1 MRVDVAMGSDTPT
14 AATSVT
20 ESAAVLREHTA
31 SPLPATASSR
41 VQILLCLSAFL
52 AALNFFAPTPFYPQM
67 ARDLQTT
74 VPLLGQVV
82 TLMALI
88 SAGLGLLAGPLA
100 DRYGYRWPLVA
111 GLLAIAVGLLG
122 TGLAPTYPV
131 LLGLGVVMGFGDALA
146 YSLPFAIAATHF
158 SGLAQRRAIAWTTG
172 ALSMAP
178 IIGVPLLTAVGGL
191 THWRV
196 ALAAAGG
203 TAAAVAWFVA
213 AVLPADRLHPASRL
227 RVGELLAAYTPLL
240 QHPPSL
246 GFLGVSALR
255 GLWWVGLLT
264 YMGAFLGT
272 VVGFSPQHVGLV
284 YALAGGAYTAGSIA
298 AGSLLGGLSP
308 RLVVAVSSAVG
319 GVLVCPMFLYP
330 VPWVVLPLLLLAS
343 VAAAICSVSVVALL
357 ADESPAGAGTT
368 MVLNG
373 SVLNLG
379 TAGGA
384 VLGGSLIAFGGYTA
398 LGIGLPL
405 FALVAA
411 ALAWWPGSRQAGTIP

>member
-1 MRVDVAMGSDTPT
+1 MGADNPT
-14 AATSVT
+14 AKTTVP
-20 ESAAVLREHTA
+20 ESAAVLSTH
-31 SPLPATASSR
+31 PAPIRSAVAPGR

-67 ARDLQTT
+67 AHDLQTT

-100 DRYGYRWPLVA
+100 DRYGYRWPLVI

-146 YSLPFAIAATHF
+146 YSLPFAIAATYF
-158 SGLAQRRAIAWTTG
+158 SGLAQRRAIAWTIG
-172 ALSMAP
+172 ALSTAP
-178 IIGVPLLTAVGGL
+178 IIGVPLLTVVGGL
-191 THWRV
+191 TSWRV
-196 ALAAAGG
+196 ALAAAGV
-203 TAAAVAWFVA
+203 AAVGVAWFVA

-227 RVGELLAAYTPLL
+227 RVRELLAAYSPLL
-240 QHPPSL
+240 HHPPSL
-246 GFLGVSALR
+246 RFLAVSGLR
-255 GLWWVGLLT
+255 GMWWVGLLT

-272 VVGFSPQHVGLV
+272 VVGLSPQYVGLV
-284 YALAGGAYTAGSIA
+284 YAMGGGAYTAGSII
-298 AGSLLGGLSP
+298 AGNLLGGLSP
-308 RLVVAVSSAVG
+308 RFVVTLSSLIG
-319 GVLVCPMFLYP
+319 GVLVVPIFLLP
-330 VPWVVLPLLLLAS
+330 VPWVVVPLLIAVS

-384 VLGGSLIAFGGYTA
+384 VLGGTLIAYGGYPA

-411 ALAWWPGSRQAGTIP
+411 ALAWWPGSRQTENDPS

>member
-1 MRVDVAMGSDTPT
+1 MLSAHPAVGSP
-14 AATSVT
+14 AA
-20 ESAAVLREHTA
+20 APGRI
-31 SPLPATASSR
+31 
-41 VQILLCLSAFL
+41 QILLCLSAFL
-52 AALNFFAPTPFYPQM
+52 AALNYFAPTPFYPQM
-67 ARDLQTT
+67 AHDLQTT

-100 DRYGYRWPLVA
+100 DRYGYRWPLVF

-131 LLGLGVVMGFGDALA
+131 LLVLGVVMGFGDALA
-146 YSLPFAIAATHF
+146 YSLPFAIAATYF
-158 SGLAQRRAIAWTTG
+158 SGPAQRRAIALTIG
-172 ALSMAP
+172 ALSTAP

-191 THWRV
+191 TSWRV
-196 ALAAAGG
+196 ALAAAGV
-203 TAAAVAWFVA
+203 TALGVAWLVA
-213 AVLPADRLHPASRL
+213 AVLPADRMHPSSRL
-227 RVGELLAAYTPLL
+227 RVKELLAAYTPLL

-246 GFLGVSALR
+246 RFLGVSALR
-255 GLWWVGLLT
+255 GMWWIGLLT

-272 VVGFSPQHVGLV
+272 VVGLSPQHVGLV

-298 AGSLLGGLSP
+298 AGSHLGGVSP
-308 RLVVAVSSAVG
+308 RLVVAVSSVIG
-319 GVLVCPMFLYP
+319 GVLVAPMFLFP
-330 VPWVVLPLLLLAS
+330 VSWVVLPLLLVTSL
-343 VAAAICSVSVVALL
+343 AAAICSVSVVALL

-384 VLGGSLIAFGGYTA
+384 VLGGALIAFGGYAA

-411 ALAWWPGSRQAGTIP
+411 ALAWWPGSREVGNPI

>member
-1 MRVDVAMGSDTPT
+1 M
-14 AATSVT
+14 
-20 ESAAVLREHTA
+20 
-31 SPLPATASSR
+31 
-41 VQILLCLSAFL
+41 LCLSAFL
-52 AALNFFAPTPFYPQM
+52 AALNYFAPTPFYPQM

-100 DRYGYRWPLVA
+100 DRYGYRWPLVC

-131 LLGLGVVMGFGDALA
+131 LLCLGVVMGFGDALA
-146 YSLPFAIAATHF
+146 YSLPFAIAATYF
-158 SGLAQRRAIAWTTG
+158 SGPAQRRAIAWTIG
-172 ALSMAP
+172 ALSTAP
-178 IIGVPLLTAVGGL
+178 IIGVPLLTVVGGL
-191 THWRV
+191 TSWRV
-196 ALAAAGG
+196 ALAVAGVAALG
-203 TAAAVAWFVA
+203 VAWFVA
-213 AVLPADRLHPASRL
+213 AVLPADHLHPSNPL
-227 RVGELLAAYTPLL
+227 RVRALLGAYRPLL

-246 GFLGVSALR
+246 RFLGVSALR
-255 GLWWVGLLT
+255 GMWWVGLLT
-264 YMGAFLGT
+264 YLGAFLAT
-272 VVGFSPQHVGLV
+272 VVGLSPQHVGLV
-284 YALAGGAYTAGSIA
+284 YALTGGAYTAGSIT
-298 AGSLLGGLSP
+298 AGSLLGGVSP
-308 RLVVAVSSAVG
+308 RLVVAVSSVIG
-319 GVLVCPMFLYP
+319 GVLVAPLFLFP
-330 VPWVVLPLLLLAS
+330 VPWVVLPLLLVAS

-384 VLGGSLIAFGGYTA
+384 ILGGALIAFGGYPA

-411 ALAWWPGSRQAGTIP
+411 ALAWWPGSRQVGTPASGTTS

>member
-1 MRVDVAMGSDTPT
+1 MVTDTSTT
-14 AATSVT
+14 ATPGT
-20 ESAAVLREHTA
+20 ESAA
-31 SPLPATASSR
+31 LPSAHPASSALTAGSGR
-41 VQILLCLSAFL
+41 IQVLLCLSAFL

-100 DRYGYRWPLVA
+100 DRYGYRWPLVI

-131 LLGLGVVMGFGDALA
+131 LLGLGVVMGLGDALA
-146 YSLPFAIAATHF
+146 YSLPFAIAATYF
-158 SGLAQRRAIAWTTG
+158 SGLAQRRAIAWTIG
-172 ALSMAP
+172 ALSTAP
-178 IIGVPLLTAVGGL
+178 IIGVPLLAAVGGL
-191 THWRV
+191 TNWRV
-196 ALAAAGG
+196 ALVTAGVAALGVAG
-203 TAAAVAWFVA
+203 FVA
-213 AVLPADRLHPASRL
+213 AVLPADRLRPASRL
-227 RVGELLAAYTPLL
+227 RARALLAAYTPLL
-240 QHPPSL
+240 RHPPSL
-246 GFLGVSALR
+246 RFLGVSALR

-284 YALAGGAYTAGSIA
+284 YALAGAAYTAGSIA
-298 AGSLLGGLSP
+298 AGSHLGGASP
-308 RLVVAVSSAVG
+308 RLVVAVSSVIG
-319 GVLVCPMFLYP
+319 GVLVAPMFLFP
-330 VPWVVLPLLLLAS
+330 VPWVVLPLLLVTS
-343 VAAAICSVSVVALL
+343 VAAAVCSVSVVALL

-384 VLGGSLIAFGGYTA
+384 ILGGALIAFGGYAA

-411 ALAWWPGSRQAGTIP
+411 ALAWWPGSHQVETIPS

>member
-1 MRVDVAMGSDTPT
+1 MPGADPAFSPPAVAPG
-14 AATSVT
+14 
-20 ESAAVLREHTA
+20 RI
-31 SPLPATASSR
+31 
-41 VQILLCLSAFL
+41 QILLCLSAFL
-52 AALNFFAPTPFYPQM
+52 AALNYFAPTPFYPQM
-67 ARDLQTT
+67 AHDLQTT

-88 SAGLGLLAGPLA
+88 SAGLGLIAGPLA
-100 DRYGYRWPLVA
+100 DRYGYRWPLVF

-146 YSLPFAIAATHF
+146 YSLPFAIAATYF
-158 SGLAQRRAIAWTTG
+158 SGPAQRRAIAWTIG
-172 ALSMAP
+172 ALSTAP

-191 THWRV
+191 TSWRV
-196 ALAAAGG
+196 ALAAAGV
-203 TAAAVAWFVA
+203 TALAVAWLVA
-213 AVLPADRLHPASRL
+213 AVLPADRMHPSSRL
-227 RVGELLAAYTPLL
+227 RVKVLLAAYTPLL

-246 GFLGVSALR
+246 RFLGVSALR
-255 GLWWVGLLT
+255 GMWWIGLLT
-264 YMGAFLGT
+264 YIGAFLGT
-272 VVGFSPQHVGLV
+272 VVGLSPPHIGLV
-284 YALAGGAYTAGSIA
+284 YALAGGAYTAGSIV
-298 AGSLLGGLSP
+298 AGSHLGGVSP
-308 RLVVAVSSAVG
+308 RLVVAVTSMVG
-319 GVLVCPMFLYP
+319 GVLVAPMFLFP
-330 VPWVVLPLLLLAS
+330 VPWVVLPLLLVTSL
-343 VAAAICSVSVVALL
+343 AAAINSVSVVALL

-384 VLGGSLIAFGGYTA
+384 VLGGALIAFGGYVA

-411 ALAWWPGSRQAGTIP
+411 ALAWWPGSREVGTTPSGTTS

>member
-1 MRVDVAMGSDTPT
+1 MGADTP
-14 AATSVT
+14 AATTPVP
-20 ESAAVLREHTA
+20 ESGAVLSAH
-31 SPLPATASSR
+31 PVPKVPAAPGR

-111 GLLAIAVGLLG
+111 GLVAIAIGLLG
-122 TGLAPTYPV
+122 SGLAPTYPV

-146 YSLPFAIAATHF
+146 YSLPFAIAATSF
-158 SGLAQRRAIAWTTG
+158 SGPSQRRAIAWTIG
-172 ALSMAP
+172 ALSTAP
-178 IIGVPLLTAVGGL
+178 IIGVPLLTVVGGL
-191 THWRV
+191 TTWRA
-196 ALAAAGG
+196 ALAAAGV
-203 TAAAVAWFVA
+203 TALGVAWLVA
-213 AVLPADRLHPASRL
+213 AVLPADRLRPASRL
-227 RVGELLAAYTPLL
+227 RVGALLAAYRPLL
-240 QHPPSL
+240 HHPPSL
-246 GFLGVSALR
+246 RFLAVSGLR

-272 VVGFSPQHVGLV
+272 VVGFSPPQVGLV
-284 YALAGGAYTAGSIA
+284 YALAGGAYTAGSIT

-308 RLVVAVSSAVG
+308 RLVVAVSSVVG
-319 GVLVCPMFLYP
+319 GVLVAPMFLFP
-330 VPWVVLPLLLLAS
+330 VPVVVLPLLL
-343 VAAAICSVSVVALL
+343 AAAMLAAISSVSVVALL

-384 VLGGSLIAFGGYTA
+384 VLGGGLIAFGGYPA

-405 FALVAA
+405 FALAA
-411 ALAWWPGSRQAGTIP
+411 ALLAWWPGSRELKTLPS

>member
-1 MRVDVAMGSDTPT
+1 MGTDTPT
-14 AATSVT
+14 ATTPVP
-20 ESAAVLREHTA
+20 ESAAVLSAH
-31 SPLPATASSR
+31 PAPIRPAAAPGR

-67 ARDLQTT
+67 AHDLQTT

-100 DRYGYRWPLVA
+100 DRYGYRWPLVI

-146 YSLPFAIAATHF
+146 YSLPFAIAATYF
-158 SGLAQRRAIAWTTG
+158 SGLAQRRAIAWTIG
-172 ALSMAP
+172 ALSTAP

-191 THWRV
+191 TSWRV
-196 ALAAAGG
+196 ALAAAGV
-203 TAAAVAWFVA
+203 TALGVAWFVA
-213 AVLPADRLHPASRL
+213 AVLPADRLHPSSRL
-227 RVGELLAAYTPLL
+227 RVRALLAAYTPLL

-246 GFLGVSALR
+246 RFLAVSALR
-255 GLWWVGLLT
+255 GMWWVGLLT

-284 YALAGGAYTAGSIA
+284 YALAGGAYTAGSIT
-298 AGSLLGGLSP
+298 AGSLLGGVSP
-308 RLVVAVSSAVG
+308 RLVVAVSSVIG
-319 GVLVCPMFLYP
+319 GVLVAPMFLFP
-330 VPWVVLPLLLLAS
+330 VPWVVLPLLLVTS

-384 VLGGSLIAFGGYTA
+384 VLGGALIAFGGYAA

-411 ALAWWPGSRQAGTIP
+411 ALAWWPGSRQAGTTPS

>member
-1 MRVDVAMGSDTPT
+1 MGADNPT
-14 AATSVT
+14 ATTPVAESEPVLSAYPAPALPTATPGR
-20 ESAAVLREHTA
+20 VL
-31 SPLPATASSR
+31 
-41 VQILLCLSAFL
+41 ILLCLSAFL
-52 AALNFFAPTPFYPQM
+52 AALNYFAPTPFYPQM

-100 DRYGYRWPLVA
+100 DRYGYRWPLVI

-146 YSLPFAIAATHF
+146 YALPFAIATTYF
-158 SGLAQRRAIAWTTG
+158 SGVAQRRAIGWTIG
-172 ALSMAP
+172 ALSTAP
-178 IIGVPLLTAVGGL
+178 IIGVPLLTAVGEL
-191 THWRV
+191 TSWRV
-196 ALAAAGG
+196 ALATAGVMAAG
-203 TAAAVAWFVA
+203 VAWLVA
-213 AVLPADRLHPASRL
+213 AVLPADRLRPSSRL
-227 RVGELLAAYTPLL
+227 RVGELLAAYRPLL
-240 QHPPSL
+240 RHPPSL
-246 GFLGVSALR
+246 RFLAVSALR
-255 GLWWVGLLT
+255 GMWWVGLLT

-284 YALAGGAYTAGSIA
+284 YALAGGAYA
-298 AGSLLGGLSP
+298 AGSVVAGNLLGGLPP
-308 RLVVAVSSAVG
+308 RLVVAVSSVIG
-319 GVLVCPMFLYP
+319 GVLVVPMFLLP
-330 VPWVVLPLLLLAS
+330 VPWVVLLVLLAAS
-343 VAAAICSVSVVALL
+343 AAAAVCSVSVVALL

-384 VLGGSLIAFGGYTA
+384 ILGGTLIAFGGYAA

-411 ALAWWPGSRQAGTIP
+411 LLAWWPGHAQAERAA

>member
-1 MRVDVAMGSDTPT
+1 MGTDTQT
-14 AATSVT
+14 AAPPVSESGAGLTAHPAAGS
-20 ESAAVLREHTA
+20 SAATLGRI
-31 SPLPATASSR
+31 
-41 VQILLCLSAFL
+41 QILLCLSAFL
-52 AALNFFAPTPFYPQM
+52 AALNYFAPTPFYPQM
-67 ARDLQTT
+67 AHDLQTT

-100 DRYGYRWPLVA
+100 DRYGYRWPLVF

-146 YSLPFAIAATHF
+146 YSLPFAIAATYF
-158 SGLAQRRAIAWTTG
+158 SGPAQRRAIALTIG
-172 ALSMAP
+172 ALSTAP

-191 THWRV
+191 TSWRV
-196 ALAAAGG
+196 ALAAAGV
-203 TAAAVAWFVA
+203 TALGVAWLVA
-213 AVLPADRLHPASRL
+213 AVLPADRMHPSSRL
-227 RVGELLAAYTPLL
+227 RVKELLAAYTPLL

-246 GFLGVSALR
+246 RFLGVSALR
-255 GLWWVGLLT
+255 GMWWIGLLT

-272 VVGFSPQHVGLV
+272 VVGLSPQHVGLV

-298 AGSLLGGLSP
+298 AGSHLGGVSP
-308 RLVVAVSSAVG
+308 PLVVAVSSVIG
-319 GVLVCPMFLYP
+319 GVLVAPMFLFP
-330 VPWVVLPLLLLAS
+330 IPWVVLPLLLVTS
-343 VAAAICSVSVVALL
+343 IAAAICSVSVVALL

-384 VLGGSLIAFGGYTA
+384 VLGGALIAFGGYAA

-411 ALAWWPGSRQAGTIP
+411 ALAWWPGSREVDSPI